1 LRSDAFIGLTGF
13 ALVAAS
19 ILGGLWLDHVRER
32 PVYQRPAILIRP
44 RFWIIYAAIRWVCF
58 LTGWGLSAAVFPRSA
73 LGLALVLTAAWLWK
87 RLLQG
92 RRFRQ
97 RMIRRAFL
105 REKERDPAASDVQ
118 VLQRI
123 LHSMHPRWG
132 EELIEQIAAD
142 NPTPEGVSDM
152 ILRIERGALPI
163 GFDPS
168 RMLRRR

>member
-1 LRSDAFIGLTGF
+1 MPWIGF
-13 ALVAAS
+13 AGLVLIAAFLIS
-19 ILGGLWLDHVRER
+19 GLWLDHVRER
-32 PVYQRPAILIRP
+32 PVYQRPPILIRP
-44 RFWIIYAAIRWVCF
+44 RFWIVYASIRWISFVA
-58 LTGWGLSAAVFPRSA
+58 GWGLSAAAFPRIA
-73 LGLALVLTAAWLWK
+73 LGLALALTAAWLWK

-92 RRFRQ
+92 RMFRH
-97 RMIRRAFL
+97 RMIRQAFA
-105 REKERDPAASDVQ
+105 REKKRDPAASDIQ
-118 VLQRI
+118 ILQRI

-152 ILRIERGALPI
+152 VLRIERGALPL